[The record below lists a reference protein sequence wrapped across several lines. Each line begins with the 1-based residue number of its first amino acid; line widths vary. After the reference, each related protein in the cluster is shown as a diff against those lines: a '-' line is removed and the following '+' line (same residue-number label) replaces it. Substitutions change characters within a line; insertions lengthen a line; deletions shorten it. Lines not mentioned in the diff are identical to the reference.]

1 MLVKLIFYVT
11 CDSNFFFLHEGLTL
25 IFATLVPFFI
35 VSSLLLLAFA
45 YGFYIQDDIDEC
57 DNITNC
63 YAWTL
68 NGFFS
73 GSEGTSDLLDGK

>member
-1 MLVKLIFYVT
+1 MIF
-11 CDSNFFFLHEGLTL
+11 S
-25 IFATLVPFFI
+25 TLVPFFI

-73 GSEGTSDLLDGK
+73 GSEGTSDLLDVLFGVIAIGELHNGDLMKNL